1 MALPEGKKRIAIFLT
16 EKEIEIIQTVSK
28 KERRNVSDTVALM
41 IEEHLLPQYEEIIKK
56 TSQNHRLS
64 RWLVLAL

>member
-1 MALPEGKKRIAIFLT
+1 MALPEGKKRIAISLT

-56 TSQNHRLS
+56 DK
-64 RWLVLAL
+64 